1 MGDGAKYSYILCV
14 ILCLISKLFVK
25 HQGANLKL
33 SLFLTG
39 KWVQAFKGENKILR
53 ISFTVCHA
61 SLFIHTMDWCGL
73 DWDHCYYC
81 GTLLL
86 ITRIMHAYLKG
97 QSHEIFNP
105 FFCSKHLGHIIDD

>member
-39 KWVQAFKGENKILR
+39 KWVPAFYGEKKKFLRLAILCVLR
-53 ISFTVCHA
+53 VYSYTQWTGV
-61 SLFIHTMDWCGL
+61 DWTGIIV
-73 DWDHCYYC
+73 
-81 GTLLL
+81 
-86 ITRIMHAYLKG
+86 ITAEL
-97 QSHEIFNP
+97 
-105 FFCSKHLGHIIDD
+105 CC